1 MIEYCGAK
9 SKHGS
14 FCKRPAG
21 WGTHHAGE
29 GKCKLHGG
37 ASPIK
42 HGLYSKY
49 TKHSL
54 AQAIDSLMDDPNL
67 VNLRQQV
74 AFKQAII
81 LNRLN
86 QLGSEMSQDDMRF
99 LADMSDKVARDIE
112 RLNKIEQGEKY
123 VIQVAE
129 VQAVV
134 RQITLIIH
142 EEITDENVIER
153 VADRLQQLEW

>member
-1 MIEYCGAK
+1 MAEYCGAK
-9 SKHGS
+9 TRNGS
-14 FCKRPAG
+14 YCKRPAG
-21 WGTHHAGE
+21 WGTYHVGE

-54 AQAIDSLMDDPNL
+54 AQSIDSLLDDPDL
-67 VNLRQQV
+67 LNLRQQV
-74 AFKQAII
+74 AFKQAIV
-81 LNRLN
+81 LDRLN
-86 QLGSEMSQDDMRF
+86 QQGSEMSQDDMRF
-99 LADMSDKVARDIE
+99 LAELSEKVSRDIE

-129 VQAVV
+129 VQAIVQ
-134 RQITLIIH
+134 QITLIIH
-142 EEITDENVIER
+142 QEVTDLKVIER
-153 VADRLQQLEW
+153 VADRLQQLKW